1 MRSWHAAEYP
11 FVASFSET
19 LCVGLTLNRADV
31 LALYGALRE
40 VSESFMAV
48 GVALFFVAIA
58 AYFASNTAFE
68 MLSLSDQ

>member
-1 MRSWHAAEYP
+1 
-11 FVASFSET
+11 
-19 LCVGLTLNRADV
+19 
-31 LALYGALRE
+31 
-40 VSESFMAV
+40 MAV